1 MELNTLANLAEVIGT
16 IIVIGGLWFA
26 VVQLLHYRQQRRDMA
41 AIELTRAFQS
51 PAFAQAFRLIMSL
64 PDGICAKDLRERDPS
79 YENAAI
85 QVSLTLESV
94 AIMVH
99 RRVVDLDTV
108 WELMGGVLLDIWD
121 KLRCWVE
128 DVRIEQ
134 EQEKF
139 DEWVQWLADQLQRHK
154 VQAGAQPAYKLYK
167 DWEP

>member
-1 MELNTLANLAEVIGT
+1 MELNALANLAEIIGAV
-16 IIVIGGLWFA
+16 IVIGGLWFA
-26 VVQLLHYRQQRRDMA
+26 VVQLLHYRQQRRDLA
-41 AIELTRAFQS
+41 AIEVARSFQS

-64 PDGICAKDLRERDPS
+64 PDGICAKDLRERDPD

-121 KLRCWVE
+121 KLRCWVQ
-128 DVRIEQ
+128 DVRVEQ
-134 EQEKF
+134 GHEKF
-139 DEWVQWLADQLQRHK
+139 DEWIEWLADQMKRHK
-154 VQAGAQPAYKLYK
+154 VETGAQPAYRLYK
-167 DWEP
+167 DWRP